1 MQPPKDGK
9 LLWHLTCLDNI
20 ESIFEY
26 GLLSRKELENKKFV
40 DVANPDI
47 LEKRARFGLEHY
59 IPFHF
64 FQKTPFAGDVMT
76 KNADKEFIYLTLS
89 RDLASKNNFKV
100 ITKHPLNKDAE
111 IYDYSEGIGKIEWEL
126 MDGYRDYHDKNVHD
140 TCLAECVA
148 CYKSITISKFQS
160 IFTSSEES
168 KIRIEELKKKYEVSL
183 HINVNEYLFV
193 KK

>member
-1 MQPPKDGK
+1 MPPPKDGK

-20 ESIFEY
+20 ESIFVH
-26 GLLSRKELENKKFV
+26 GLLSRKELENKNFV

-64 FQKTPFAGDVMT
+64 FQKTPFAGDVMK
-76 KNADKEFIYLTLS
+76 KNVDKEFIYLTFS

-100 ITKHPLNKDAE
+100 ITKHPLNNDAE
-111 IYDYSEGIGKIEWEL
+111 MYDYAEGIEKIEWEL
-126 MDGYRDYHDKNVHD
+126 MNGYRDYHDKNVHD

-148 CYKSITISKFQS
+148 CYKGIEIGAFKSIY
-160 IFTSSEES
+160 TSSEEA
-168 KIRIEELKKKYEVSL
+168 KTVIEELKEKYKVSL
-183 HINVNEYLFV
+183 YVNVNEHLFV
-193 KK
+193 KQ